1 MNALTDY
8 TGTNPLLLKYSLLI
22 FSNTKYL
29 VNKRQIVETLPEG
42 VAPAEISE
50 DVPTVGV
57 SPEVPSEGFSLQDFK
72 DAILEISG
80 TIFADYDPDTNDMSQ
95 PFRSFWNVCRVG
107 LPQDATLKGFGRL
120 MNGCFVTPINKLLLP
135 TIGEDTYP
143 SNLYESWT
151 DNNSDTS
158 HYYVTGLG
166 VLNSERKMRYYLYML
181 ARRIRPDMGRGYWVG
196 IMNSFLAKLQKAF
209 DGTGETSVSNQ
220 LANQLGR
227 SSSAVANRY
236 AMVVE
241 TVLLHEAQR
250 LLGLAY
256 NGIDDVTAESQNM
269 ARVDYM
275 NTGMPYTYIF
285 VHTTLKHLYNTS
297 ITLL

>member
-143 SNLYESWT
+143 SNLYFEPNFSSNHSST
-151 DNNSDTS
+151 HKLCSLQATLNTN
-158 HYYVTGLG
+158 
-166 VLNSERKMRYYLYML
+166 LNSSRFSEGNAFQNSWYL
-181 ARRIRPDMGRGYWVG
+181 RINIPNVLSIVIRSEQN
-196 IMNSFLAKLQKAF
+196 ILLKLRIA
-209 DGTGETSVSNQ
+209 TATS
-220 LANQLGR
+220 
-227 SSSAVANRY
+227 
-236 AMVVE
+236 
-241 TVLLHEAQR
+241 
-250 LLGLAY
+250 Y
-256 NGIDDVTAESQNM
+256 NPSTTA
-269 ARVDYM
+269 
-275 NTGMPYTYIF
+275 
-285 VHTTLKHLYNTS
+285 LS
-297 ITLL
+297 ISP